1 VLPPGRLHPDLVSR
15 VAEEA
20 VTNADRLLGMVVR
33 AFDYLPVVDVTFGD
47 VVRAIVTADRALFPD
62 DAGNLRGTLVEAM
75 RRRGIFPAHVSSLAD
90 VALSWPSPAGDVR
103 LDDPRAPMDLHRWVL
118 SATMDLDLSGRA
130 GPESTGAEDDDDSAR
145 TGRPTRQDDDS
156 LYQQA
161 HAWAR
166 LHAYE
171 LGLDPSV
178 PIAIRGVHVA
188 YRQAADHQPRP
199 EIVLQLTQ
207 RRRDLEDPAL
217 DEDERPKFRAGTTVI
232 AGVDGRVDF
241 VVAKPFPFVDAAAVQ
256 ALPADSV
263 AHRHHEAGEERLA
276 KLRDWIDTMDR
287 TDALG
292 VWTDEPA
299 VNRLDLAALHGDEVG
314 RARS

>member
-1 VLPPGRLHPDLVSR
+1 MDHDLP
-15 VAEEA
+15 
-20 VTNADRLLGMVVR
+20 
-33 AFDYLPVVDVTFGD
+33 
-47 VVRAIVTADRALFPD
+47 
-62 DAGNLRGTLVEAM
+62 
-75 RRRGIFPAHVSSLAD
+75 
-90 VALSWPSPAGDVR
+90 
-103 LDDPRAPMDLHRWVL
+103 
-118 SATMDLDLSGRA
+118 GRA
-130 GPESTGAEDDDDSAR
+130 GPEPPGPQDDDARAR